1 MLVVPDRVPTGAF
14 FTKGMGVHKERLAS
28 FEMALRDAGIEHQNL
43 VYVSSIF
50 PPHCRLLTRKQGL
63 AHLPPG
69 RVTYVVLSRNDT
81 DEPGRVVT
89 AAVGLARPR
98 DVTRYGYI
106 SEHHAY
112 GLTVRAAGDYAE
124 DLAAT
129 MLGSTLGIE
138 VDPDLA
144 WNEREEAYKMSGQMV
159 DSKSIVQSAKGNAK
173 GHWTT
178 VLTAA
183 VLLV

>member
-14 FTKGMGVHKERLAS
+14 FTTGMGVHKERLAS

-63 AHLPPG
+63 AYLPPG

-81 DEPGRVVT
+81 DEPGRVIT
-89 AAVGLARPR
+89 AAVGMARPR
-98 DVTRYGYI
+98 DPSRYGYL
-106 SEHHAY
+106 SEHHAF
-112 GLTVRAAGDYAE
+112 GQTVKAAGDYAE